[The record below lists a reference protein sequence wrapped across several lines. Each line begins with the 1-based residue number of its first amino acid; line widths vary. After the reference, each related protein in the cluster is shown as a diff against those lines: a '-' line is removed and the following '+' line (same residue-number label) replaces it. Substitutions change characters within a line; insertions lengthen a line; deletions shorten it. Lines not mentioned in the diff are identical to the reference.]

1 MEVLWDELTSG
12 IPTWE
17 QFARVVIRLL
27 FSAALGAVVGIQREH
42 SGKPA
47 GLRTHM
53 LVALGSTLFVLVP
66 LETGMQLADT
76 SRVVQGIATGIGFI
90 GAGAIL
96 KLSSEREV
104 LGITTAAG
112 IWMTAAAGVAVGTG
126 RLGIAAISIAFT
138 WIILAIVGR
147 IEARLEQLG
156 KIARDAL
163 DRNPHDRA

>member
-17 QFARVVIRLL
+17 QFARVLIRLL

-42 SGKPA
+42 SGKAA

-53 LVALGSTLFVLVP
+53 LVALGSTLFVLIP
-66 LETGMQLADT
+66 LETGMPLADT

-96 KLSSEREV
+96 KLAGEREV
-104 LGITTAAG
+104 IGITTAAG

-126 RLGIAAISIAFT
+126 RLGIAAISIAFA
-138 WIILAIVGR
+138 WVILAIVGR
-147 IEARLEQLG
+147 IEARVEQLG

-163 DRNPHDRA
+163 ERNPHDRA

>member
-1 MEVLWDELTSG
+1 
-12 IPTWE
+12 
-17 QFARVVIRLL
+17 
-27 FSAALGAVVGIQREH
+27 
-42 SGKPA
+42 
-47 GLRTHM
+47 M

-96 KLSSEREV
+96 KLASEREV

-156 KIARDAL
+156 KIAKDAL

>member
-1 MEVLWDELTSG
+1 MGVLWDELTNG
-12 IPTWE
+12 IPSWE
-17 QFARVVIRLL
+17 EFARVLIRLL
-27 FSAALGAVVGIQREH
+27 FSAALGAVVGFQRGH
-42 SGKPA
+42 SGKSA

-66 LETGMQLADT
+66 LETGMLLADT

-96 KLSSEREV
+96 KISGDREV
-104 LGITTAAG
+104 IGITTAAG

-147 IEARLEQLG
+147 FEYRVEHQRTIGTLAKEESP
-156 KIARDAL
+156 K
-163 DRNPHDRA
+163 

>member
-12 IPTWE
+12 IPSWE
-17 QFARVVIRLL
+17 QFARVLIRLL

-42 SGKPA
+42 SGKAA

-66 LETGMQLADT
+66 LETGMPLADT

-96 KLSSEREV
+96 KIAGDREV

-147 IEARLEQLG
+147 IEYRVDRLRQLAKVG
-156 KIARDAL
+156 L
-163 DRNPHDRA
+163 DRVTRDDA

>member
-17 QFARVVIRLL
+17 QFARVLIRLL
-27 FSAALGAVVGIQREH
+27 FSAALGAVVGFQRERT
-42 SGKPA
+42 GKAA

-66 LETGMQLADT
+66 LETGMPLADT

-96 KLSSEREV
+96 KIASDREV
-104 LGITTAAG
+104 HGLTTAAG
-112 IWMTAAAGVAVGTG
+112 IWMTSAAGVAVGTG
-126 RLGIAAISIAFT
+126 RLGLAALSIAFT
-138 WIILAIVGR
+138 WGTLAIVGKFEHR
-147 IEARLEQLG
+147 HE
-156 KIARDAL
+156 KIRSLAKLSQDAA
-163 DRNPHDRA
+163 PK